1 MTEEIAE
8 PGADGGSPNPLGIDF
23 ESARASYG
31 ELTATYARALGYV
44 GSLRRRRPADDPP
57 GKIDPVSLYWVASV
71 ARLLTGAHIRKRL
84 EALTSRCAQLEMAL
98 DRDMQQDNTA
108 WLAEVRAAAEA
119 TASSLPS
126 LRRPSV
132 YVLAPFLFGF
142 ISAGGG
148 LGVGDL
154 PKAVWAVVSAV
165 VFVLA
170 LIMFAVAGFAF
181 THKRQALLP
190 GAGPSIA
197 CPENNNSRTQARTHI
212 GARTTC
218 SPRSDRVGHQRPNST
233 ARCSFFGAFLPFEF
247 AVVYGVVFVDNESIL
262 LVLFLGGFAI
272 LVGAAALGDWLF
284 PTRVW
289 R

>member
-190 GAGPSIA
+190 GAGTIDRLPREQQLAHSGENA
-197 CPENNNSRTQARTHI
+197 YRSEDDLFAALGSGRSPEAELDS
-212 GARTTC
+212 
-218 SPRSDRVGHQRPNST
+218 SML
-233 ARCSFFGAFLPFEF
+233 FLGAFLPFEF